1 MRPTQ
6 KVGSFLAVLLIALI
20 TTSPVGAQEMKKTM
34 MPMGDMMAA
43 DAPVVPPVTGYS
55 EGEKILFLHTEASDP
70 GIAKILT
77 DMMGSPVL
85 VVPAL
90 ARAPA
95 DMLATVY
102 VFTNGLKGEGP
113 MGPLGFHPD
122 VFDSPPGQPGYSP
135 LRKIVL
141 VTWKDEASARML
153 TAAVEVQEAIKGG
166 EITVEEPGVVVNMPL
181 LTWPE
186 GRR

>member
-1 MRPTQ
+1 MGPTY

-20 TTSPVGAQEMKKTM
+20 TTSPVGAQETKKTM
-34 MPMGDMMAA
+34 MPMGGMMSG

-55 EGEKILFLHTEASDP
+55 EGEKILFLHTETSDS

-90 ARAPA
+90 AEAPA
-95 DMLATVY
+95 GMLATVY
-102 VFTNGLKGEGP
+102 VFTNGLKGDGP
-113 MGPLGFHPD
+113 MGPLGFQPD

-141 VTWKDEASARML
+141 VTWKDEASARPL
-153 TAAVEVQEAIKGG
+153 KAASEVQEALNGG

-181 LTWPE
+181 LNWP
-186 GRR
+186 GGQR